1 MTKAIILCF
10 GILILT
16 TILSIFEQYTNK
28 KKKKEQNYIDY
39 LPGKN
44 CGECGF
50 NNCLGM
56 IKSMEENKN
65 NYLKCKHLNV
75 NNKEILKNM
84 TKES

>member
-10 GILILT
+10 GILLLA
-16 TILSIFEQYTNK
+16 TISSLLEQHLKKINK
-28 KKKKEQNYIDY
+28 KEKNYIDY

-75 NNKEILKNM
+75 KDKEILKNM
-84 TKES
+84 IKES